1 MKGRGPW
8 MLRAFA
14 AVSLIAAAAGY
25 LGVEYGIPAEF
36 IGGRWPVCLE
46 IKILH

>member
-1 MKGRGPW
+1 MDASGFCRSQPHRSGGR
-8 MLRAFA
+8 F
-14 AVSLIAAAAGY
+14 